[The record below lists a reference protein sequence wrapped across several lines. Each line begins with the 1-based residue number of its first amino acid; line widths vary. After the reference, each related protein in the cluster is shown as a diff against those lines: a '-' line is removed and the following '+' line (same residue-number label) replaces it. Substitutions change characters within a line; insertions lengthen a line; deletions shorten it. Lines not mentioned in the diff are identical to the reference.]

1 MNDIQSNLFPISI
14 DYLYEGMEVKD
25 EIYNYNGK
33 VVLLGKG
40 SVIDSDRI
48 EKLKRFNAG
57 KNRIYVLPEIRKQLV
72 NKKATRSEAEQ
83 RGYEL
88 TTGYTEV
95 KLKAENMFTQ
105 MRYTNKADKRQ
116 AEEITDNIEQKLNTT
131 NLVDIF
137 NLINAPRPV
146 EEYLQRHCINVAF
159 LNGLMGRWLKMSKA
173 DIEDL
178 VMAGLLH
185 DTGKT
190 MVPQE
195 ILNAPRKLTKD
206 EFMEV
211 QKHPIYSYNLL
222 SEGKVFSN
230 NVRFAA
236 RHHHEK
242 VDGTG
247 YPDKLRSDDIS
258 IFAKITSISDVYD
271 AMASKR
277 SYKDSCN
284 PLEILTQFS
293 NGEFNGFDKKML
305 KAFLQKMPAQF
316 VGKTALMSNGEIGI
330 IEYIMPND
338 IIHPIVRVGEVVR
351 QAGEGFE
358 CVQIIVD
365 DVKNFESELGE
376 VKIPN

>member
-1 MNDIQSNLFPISI
+1 MNEIQSQLLPISL

-40 SVIDSDRI
+40 AILDADRI
-48 EKLKRFNAG
+48 EKLQRFNAG
-57 KNRIYVLPEIRKQLV
+57 KNTIYVLPEIRKQLV
-72 NKKATRSEAEQ
+72 NKKATRTEEEQ

-95 KLKAENMFTQ
+95 KLMAENMFTQ

-116 AEEITDNIEQKLNTT
+116 AEEIRDNIETKLEKS

-137 NLINAPRPV
+137 NLVNAPRPV
-146 EEYLQRHCINVAF
+146 EEYLQRHSINVG
-159 LNGLMGRWLKMSKA
+159 LINGLMGVWLKMSKSEV
-173 DIEDL
+173 EDL
-178 VMAGLLH
+178 IMAGLLH

-190 MVPQE
+190 KVSQE
-195 ILNAPRKLTKD
+195 ILNAPRKLTKE
-206 EFMEV
+206 EFEEIK
-211 QKHPIYSYNLL
+211 KHPVFSYELL
-222 SEGKVFSN
+222 SEGKTFSN

-247 YPDKLRSDDIS
+247 YPDKLKGDDIS
-258 IFAKITSISDVYD
+258 VFAKITAISDVYD

-293 NGEFNGFDKKML
+293 NGEFNGFDEKML

-316 VGKTALMSNGEIGI
+316 VGKTVLMSNGEIGT
-330 IEYIMPND
+330 IEYVMPND
-338 IIHPIVRVGEVVR
+338 IIHPIVRVGDVVR

-358 CVQIIVD
+358 CVQVIVE
-365 DVKNFESELGE
+365 DVKNFESELGN
-376 VKIPN
+376 IDLPN